1 MSVLII
7 NHFEKAGALD
17 PITYINLGNE
27 LKEVRIFDRAMAA
40 YLRALNLSS
49 SHAVVHGNLAF
60 VYYFIFCNLCTN
72 HSNKSAIGR
81 KAKKTMTWM
90 QKK

>member
-49 SHAVVHGNLAF
+49 SH
-60 VYYFIFCNLCTN
+60 VY
-72 HSNKSAIGR
+72 
-81 KAKKTMTWM
+81 
-90 QKK
+90 